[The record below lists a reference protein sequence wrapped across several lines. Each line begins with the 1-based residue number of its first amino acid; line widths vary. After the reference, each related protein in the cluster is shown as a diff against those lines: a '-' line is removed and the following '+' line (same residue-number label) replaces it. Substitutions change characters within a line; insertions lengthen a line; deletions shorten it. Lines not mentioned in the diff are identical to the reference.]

1 MHNSWYSPD
10 GEIIACLEK
19 LKVMQQNI
27 TELQQLAQ
35 DAFEDGILMGIEP
48 NQIRRC
54 FSNLML
60 NLVNPY
66 TTKKDKNNV

>member
-1 MHNSWYSPD
+1 MDNKWYSPE
-10 GEIIACLEK
+10 GEVIACLEK
-19 LKVMQQNI
+19 IKVMQQNI

-48 NQIRRC
+48 NQIRQS